1 MARMSPCQTSLP
13 VLTSQ
18 PAHDNIAQIFS
29 LLQTSRLPVRQSR
42 RILLQADWTYINF
55 WSSLLRGI
63 YCIVGCP
70 LGEPSAPPYRM
81 GLTAGPSLW
90 LKVLSDKYHI
100 NVWVIVMM
108 IIIIAILGILKI
120 VKILIILLKLRAFDH
135 YIEKNIFHS
144 WGRSLNVGICCLDLL
159 VNPYNNE

>member
-1 MARMSPCQTSLP
+1 MSDLPPCPDQPASAWQHRTNILPPADISSSSASVQTNFITGRLDLYKYLEFFIKRNILHCRMSPGR
-13 VLTSQ
+13 
-18 PAHDNIAQIFS
+18 AQCTT
-29 LLQTSRLPVRQSR
+29 LQ
-42 RILLQADWTYINF
+42 D
-55 WSSLLRGI
+55 G
-63 YCIVGCP
+63 
-70 LGEPSAPPYRM
+70 PY
-81 GLTAGPSLW
+81 GGPSLW
-90 LKVLSDKYHI
+90 LKVLTDKYHT